1 MTNIPYSDETRKVGL
16 VRVMT
21 LDKQELVDQQG
32 KLIEGLFPSIKVI
45 SRCIEDQPRGIYD
58 AEAER
63 IAEPKIVKVAKE
75 LESEGAE
82 VVIIS
87 CAADPALGMARGEL
101 KIPVIGA
108 GSATAAVALN
118 LGQSVGVIGIG
129 EAVPEAMAGILG
141 DRLLSYAKIEGVQ
154 TALDLHLEGARERVL
169 QAARDLAANDK
180 VEVIAFACAGLST
193 LDVDDPVEKEFCVY
207 TVNPVIASG
216 IQALYALMRKGIGGR

>member
-1 MTNIPYSDETRKVGL
+1 MTNIPYSDETRNVGL

-21 LDKQELVDQQG
+21 LEKQELVDHQG
-32 KLIEGLFPSIKVI
+32 KLIERLFPSIKVI

-58 AEAER
+58 AETER

-75 LESEGAE
+75 LEREGSE

-87 CAADPALGMARGEL
+87 CAADPALGMARDGL
-101 KIPVIGA
+101 NIPVIGA

-118 LGQSVGVIGIG
+118 LGCNIGVIGIG
-129 EAVPEAMAGILG
+129 ESVPEAMAEILG
-141 DRLLSYAKIEGVQ
+141 DRLVSYEKIEGAK
-154 TALDLHLEGARERVL
+154 TALDLHLEGAKERVL

-180 VEVIAFACAGLST
+180 IEVIAFACAGLST
-193 LDVDDPVEKEFCVY
+193 LNVDDPIEKEFGIY

-216 IQALYALMRKGIGGR
+216 IQALYTLMRKRIGGR